1 MQLSFWKEPPLTVS
15 QFILTRLTSHSYSL
29 TATLIFLSSWIFLQ
43 PEKFFPPVSPLRN
56 RLGIAPLIN
65 TAMVETGVEI
75 SYSFLKKMIEDIV
88 KNRNMTITAMLRS
101 IRQISVVTGSTSSLT
116 NQTDLLELC
125 FDRYH

>member
-1 MQLSFWKEPPLTVS
+1 MQLSFWTEPPTTVS
-15 QFILTRLTSHSYSL
+15 QFIPTWLTSRSYSL

-43 PEKFFPPVSPLRN
+43 PEKFLPLVSPLKN

-116 NQTDLLELC
+116 NQNRFVGIVL
-125 FDRYH
+125 